1 MNPHSESQADTR
13 PEQTF
18 LSGNSEMAKLIL
30 SKDWSA
36 TPLGPIEDWPQSL
49 RTTVSLCLASNFPI
63 NIVWGPQSSQ
73 IYNDG
78 YRVVCGDKH
87 PASLGMDYRE
97 CWASAWPAIGQPFEQ
112 AWMGNTSFLEN
123 QRMYLNRNGYLE
135 ETFFTFSTSPIR
147 DESGNIGGLF
157 HPVTETTA
165 TMLSERRTRVL
176 RDLNAQLGNAD
187 TRPDM
192 VRLLVQTLAQFELD
206 LPFVLLYELDEE
218 EGGYRLAGSTGV
230 KAGSALSPALLRPE
244 DEATW
249 PMAALLGGAAAPLQ
263 VGGLRS
269 RLGGTPCGPYEEAA
283 DTAFAFGVGKPG
295 ESGPPL
301 LLMAGASARLPLSE
315 TYVGFYDL
323 LAAAVRAALARV
335 EEIETERKRAEML
348 AAIDRA
354 KTVFFSN
361 VSHEFRTPL
370 TLMLGPLEE
379 ALAAQDLDPAQ
390 RARLDIAN
398 RNAMRLLRLVNSLL
412 DFSRLEAGRIEASFV
427 PADLAAI
434 TADLAS
440 NFRSACERAG
450 LALEVDCETLGE
462 PVWVDVTM
470 WEKIVLNLLSNA
482 FKFTFEG
489 AIRISLR
496 SAGDMAELSVAD
508 TGVGIP
514 APDLERVFERFH
526 RVEGQA
532 GRSVEGT
539 GIGLSLVRELA
550 QLHGGTVAV
559 ASRVGAGTTFTL
571 RLPFGTAHLPSYR
584 LPDGQAAVP
593 VPMPVRGNA
602 ADSFVD
608 EALRWLPD
616 ASSSSSASPAPAQ
629 AALPASQGRIVLAD
643 DNADMRAYI
652 QRILS
657 EAGYRVEAHI
667 NGRQALDAV
676 RAGPLP
682 DLVLSDVMMPD
693 MDGFALLAALRDD
706 PATAGVVMILLSA
719 RAGEEA
725 RLEGLNAGA
734 DDYMVK
740 PFGAREL
747 RARVDGAVSLTRQ
760 RRAAA
765 AREQALQ
772 LEIEGARSRAAL
784 LRSETHAT
792 VLFEQTTAGMAES
805 DLDGHLLRV
814 NERYCQIMGRSA
826 EQLVGQHYGML
837 LHPEDH
843 AANAAQF
850 DRLVR
855 TGAAFEIENRV
866 LRPDGNPVW
875 IAKSVCLIDGA
886 PAQPAT
892 VLAVYIDITQRKQA
906 EAELLDASRRK
917 DEFLAMLAHELRNPL
932 APIRTAAELLGVAQ
946 LDRQR
951 IQRTSE
957 VITRQVRHM
966 TGLIDDLL
974 DVSRVTRGLV
984 DIVRTPQ
991 DLRQIV
997 ANAIEQVRPIV
1008 EAQRHELIVELD
1020 PAPVRVLGD
1029 EKRLVQTFT
1038 NLLNNAAKYTPP
1050 GGIIRIRGAITSEFV
1065 RISVQDTGIGIAPA
1079 LQPRV
1084 FDLFAQAERTPDRA
1098 QGGLGLGLAL
1108 VKSLV
1113 ELHGGHVACHSA
1125 GTGQGSTFTV
1135 ELPRLNGSAGQVHDA
1150 GRAGGEAVRRSP
1162 GTLDILVVDDNR
1174 DAAAMLALLL
1184 EDWGHVVR
1192 VEHDALHALDNAARR
1207 APDLAI
1213 LDIGL
1218 PELDGNALARL
1229 LRGQPAT
1236 AGIMLAAVTGYGQE
1250 HDRDA
1255 ALEAGFDLHL
1265 VKPVDTARLAAALDT
1280 VLRRKAG

>member
-1 MNPHSESQADTR
+1 MSFYRMNPHAD
-13 PEQTF
+13 PSSLIPPAQNF
-18 LSGNSEMAKLIL
+18 LSGNSEVARLIL
-30 SKDWSA
+30 AKDWSA
-36 TPLGPIEDWPQSL
+36 TPLGPIEAWPQSL

-63 NIVWGPQSSQ
+63 NIVWGPQSTQ

-78 YRVVCGDKH
+78 YRIVCGDKH

-97 CWASAWPAIGQPFEQ
+97 CWASAWPAIGEPFEQ
-112 AWMGNTSFLEN
+112 AWAGHTSFLEN
-123 QRMYLNRNGYLE
+123 QRMYLFRNGYLE

-165 TMLSERRTRVL
+165 TMLSERRTRAL
-176 RDLNAQLGNAD
+176 RDLNAQLSNAD
-187 TRPDM
+187 SRDDLN
-192 VRLLVQTLAQFELD
+192 RLLLHTLSQFDLD
-206 LPFVLLYELDEE
+206 LPFVLLYERDE
-218 EGGYRLAGSTGV
+218 EGGCYRLAGSTGLQ
-230 KAGSALSPALLRPE
+230 AGSVFSPEVLGLDHGGPWPLPALL
-244 DEATW
+244 T
-249 PMAALLGGAAAPLQ
+249 GGAPLQ
-263 VGGLRS
+263 LDGLR
-269 RLGGTPCGPYEEAA
+269 RQLNGMQCGPYEEAP
-283 DTAFAFGVGKPG
+283 DTAFAFGIGKAG
-295 ESGPPL
+295 GIGPEL
-301 LLMAGASARLPLSE
+301 LMMAGASARLPLSD
-315 TYVGFYDL
+315 TYAGFYDL

-335 EEIETERKRAEML
+335 DEIEAERKRAEML

-379 ALAAQDLDPAQ
+379 ALEAADLDPAQ

-412 DFSRLEAGRIEASFV
+412 DFSRIEAGRIEASFV

-450 LALEVDCETLGE
+450 LALEVECEALAE
-462 PVWVDVTM
+462 PVWVDVSM

-489 AIRISLR
+489 AIRVRLR
-496 SAGDMAELSVAD
+496 AAAGMVELSVAD
-508 TGVGIP
+508 SGVGIQ

-539 GIGLSLVRELA
+539 GIGLSLVRELV
-550 QLHGGTVAV
+550 QLHGGTIDA
-559 ASRVGAGTTFTL
+559 ASRAGGGTTFTL
-571 RLPFGTAHLPSYR
+571 RLPFGSAHLPPHR
-584 LPDGQAAVP
+584 VFADQGMRAAGANV
-593 VPMPVRGNA
+593 

-616 ASSSSSASPAPAQ
+616 ALPVPASAPVQDAPA
-629 AALPASQGRIVLAD
+629 SHGRIVLAD

-652 QRILS
+652 QRILGD
-657 EAGYRVEAHI
+657 AGYRVDAYV

-693 MDGFALLAALRDD
+693 MDGFALLAALRAD
-706 PATAGVVMILLSA
+706 PATSGVVMILLSA

-725 RLEGLNAGA
+725 RLEGLQAGA

-747 RARVDGAVSLTRQ
+747 RARVDGAVALARQ
-760 RRAAA
+760 RRV
-765 AREQALQ
+765 
-772 LEIEGARSRAAL
+772 AL
-784 LRSETHAT
+784 LRSETHAA

-805 DLDGHLLRV
+805 DLDGRLLRV
-814 NERYCQIMGRSA
+814 NERYCRIVGRSA
-826 EQLVGQHYGML
+826 EQLVGQDYGVL
-837 LHPEDH
+837 LHPD
-843 AANAAQF
+843 
-850 DRLVR
+850 DRADNHTRFAHLVGS
-855 TGAAFEIENRV
+855 GAAFEIENRIV
-866 LRPDGNPVW
+866 HPDGTVVW
-875 IAKSVCLIDGA
+875 VSKSVCLIDGV
-886 PAQPAT
+886 PAQPPT

-906 EAELLDASRRK
+906 EAELLDAARRK

-932 APIRTAAELLGVAQ
+932 APIRTAAELLGMAQ

-951 IQRTSE
+951 IQRTSD

-991 DLRQIV
+991 DLRHIV
-997 ANAIEQVRPIV
+997 ANAIEQVRPLI

-1020 PAPVRVLGD
+1020 PVPVRVLGD
-1029 EKRLVQTFT
+1029 EKRLVQVLT

-1050 GGIIRIRGAITSEFV
+1050 GGIIRLRGAVMPELV
-1065 RISVQDTGIGIAPA
+1065 RIGVQDSGIGIAAA

-1084 FDLFAQAERTPDRA
+1084 FELFAQAERTPDRA
-1098 QGGLGLGLAL
+1098 QGGLGIGLAL

-1113 ELHGGHVACHSA
+1113 ELHGGQVACYSA
-1125 GTGQGSTFTV
+1125 GLGQGSTFTV
-1135 ELPRLNGSAGQVHDA
+1135 ELPRLQGQAALAPDA
-1150 GRAGGEAVRRSP
+1150 ARGRGDAVQRRP
-1162 GTLDILVVDDNR
+1162 GALDILLVDDNR

-1184 EDWGHVVR
+1184 EDWGHAVR
-1192 VEHDALHALDNAARR
+1192 VEHDARRALDSATAR

-1229 LRGQPAT
+1229 LRAQPAT
-1236 AGIMLAAVTGYGQE
+1236 AAIMLAAVTGYGQE
-1250 HDRDA
+1250 HDRRL

-1265 VKPVDTARLAAALDT
+1265 VKPVDTAQLAGALDAVPRT
-1280 VLRRKAG
+1280 RAS